1 MQYAVR
7 PMGRS
12 FRSALAKAVAF
23 DTQESL
29 LDYIASKSNGSLAR
43 DSLSFS
49 TVKRRYDPRCGWH
62 NWGFV
67 LADRSAVSGYP
78 DKKAIA
84 IYGEIDGESVPA
96 AAR

>member
-23 DTQESL
+23 DTKESL
-29 LDYIASKSNGSLAR
+29 LDYIANMSDGSLAR

-49 TVKRRYDPRCGWH
+49 TLRRRYDPRCGWR

-67 LADRSAVSGYP
+67 LADHSSESGNP

-84 IYGEIDGESVPA
+84 IYGEIDEESIPA
-96 AAR
+96 AIR